1 MRYDMETG
9 GREAPTTHQTA
20 MTTATFKFLWN
31 GIKVNNGQL
40 QKGHYTIGNL
50 INAPAGAITIYAST
64 YKGFSREVW
73 EAFDVQNDSDSMT
86 DYFETD
92 RIRVKPD
99 HPLYAEVLKA
109 AQANEAHDAKLRAKR
124 EERWAQRRQLAAA

>member
-1 MRYDMETG
+1 
-9 GREAPTTHQTA
+9 
-20 MTTATFKFLWN
+20 MTTAAFKFLWN

-50 INAPAGAITIYAST
+50 INAPAGTITIYAST

-73 EAFDVQNDSDSMT
+73 EAFDVHNDSDSMT

-109 AQANEAHDAKLRAKR
+109 AQANEAHYAKVQAKR